1 MVEMQPANVS
11 NTFDEYRHKVK
22 RKIPVIVL
30 TPMKQKQNFH

>member
-1 MVEMQPANVS
+1 VELKAQPVNVS

-30 TPMKQKQNFH
+30 TLMK